1 MGGGQ
6 GRAGSTPALAALAP
20 LGLAREGVGQW
31 ECFCRDVV
39 GCPDWPDPV
48 GRWLEG
54 GLSFVRRPQASA
66 GFGAGL
72 ALVGPGWPWVSC
84 RARGQ
89 IDERQDQLR
98 GSRDVRSG

>member
-1 MGGGQ
+1 MGGEQ

-72 ALVGPGWPWVSC
+72 ALVGPGWPWL
-84 RARGQ
+84 ALG
-89 IDERQDQLR
+89 
-98 GSRDVRSG
+98 